1 MHLAIVGHH
10 GQTSTIHRW
19 RTAPLHH
26 PSCASLRSP
35 RTRRSTPIARCTLD
49 PRPLTLTWYLTFP
62 TRPRYYE
69 GGVSSVYLWD
79 LEDGGFAGVVLLK
92 KSMTPS
98 SPSEPAGSWDSIH
111 VFETAERGRQV
122 RMLRHFVCQCVLPV
136 LSTGVVPNNAHARIG
151 PLQAHVNCDAAAD
164 DAQELGEQG

>member
-1 MHLAIVGHH
+1 MP
-10 GQTSTIHRW
+10 SS
-19 RTAPLHH
+19 PL
-26 PSCASLRSP
+26 S
-35 RTRRSTPIARCTLD
+35 
-49 PRPLTLTWYLTFP
+49 
-62 TRPRYYE
+62 RYYE

-122 RMLRHFVCQCVLPV
+122 CAVYHQSFLMPLLVYWA
-136 LSTGVVPNNAHARIG
+136 LSLTLA
-151 PLQAHVNCDAAAD
+151 
-164 DAQELGEQG
+164 